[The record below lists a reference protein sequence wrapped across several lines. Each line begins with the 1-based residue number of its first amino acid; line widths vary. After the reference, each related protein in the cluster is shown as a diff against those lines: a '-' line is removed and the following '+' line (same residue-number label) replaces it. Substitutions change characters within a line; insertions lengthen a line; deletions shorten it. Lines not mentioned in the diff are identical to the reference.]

1 MGDNSSKRLKTI
13 NELMAGVSAVD
24 PHGNLWFFPTAG
36 QPGMEWVLPPHRPN
50 EAFTALQDSAHVLF
64 KVAVNT
70 RDMMTP
76 LIERLEDLGA
86 DDTVFAVLKH
96 QSALNFAI
104 RCAIEGPQ
112 KVMPPKNN
120 R

>member
-24 PHGNLWFFPTAG
+24 PNGHLWFFPIAG
-36 QPGMEWVLPPHRPN
+36 QGMEHAEWVLPPNRPN
-50 EAFTALQDSAHVLF
+50 QAFTALQDSAHLLF
-64 KVAVNT
+64 KVAVNA

-76 LIERLEDLGA
+76 LVERLEDLGA
-86 DDTVFAVLKH
+86 DDAVYAILAH

-104 RCAIEGPQ
+104 RCATEGPK
-112 KVMPPKNN
+112 KVAPPSK
-120 R
+120 